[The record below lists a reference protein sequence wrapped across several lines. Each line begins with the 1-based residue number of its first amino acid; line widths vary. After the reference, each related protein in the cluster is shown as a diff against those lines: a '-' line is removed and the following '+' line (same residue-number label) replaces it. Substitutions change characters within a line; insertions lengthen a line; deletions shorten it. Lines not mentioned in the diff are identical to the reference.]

1 MDCTLQARDLAV
13 GWDHP
18 LMEGLN
24 LTLPPGETLAIIG
37 ESGCGKSTLLS
48 TLAGL
53 KQPVSGKVGWR
64 SGEREVTPKRAM
76 VFQDLALLPW
86 KRVRDNLVLPLRLA
100 KEPDIDERVRAMLHE
115 MELEEYAER
124 YPMELSGGQ
133 RQRLALGRAFI
144 SRPDVLFMD
153 EPFSAL
159 DAILR
164 ERLQDFLKA
173 QWCKYRCTM
182 IFVTHDI
189 AEAVFLGQH
198 IMLLG
203 ARPSRV
209 AAIARNPAFTAAAD
223 DVRGH
228 ESFYRVE
235 RHLHEALAAVREGR
249 EVTPDLKGL
258 W

>member
-1 MDCTLQARDLAV
+1 MDCTLKVCALSV

-18 LMEGLN
+18 LISGIELM
-24 LTLPPGETLAIIG
+24 LPPGETLAIIG
-37 ESGCGKSTLLS
+37 ESGCGKSTLLK

-53 KQPVSGKVGWR
+53 KPPISGRVDWLSDEIR
-64 SGEREVTPKRAM
+64 VTPRRAM

-86 KRVRDNLVLPLRLA
+86 KSVWDNLALPLMLA
-100 KEPDIDERVRAMLHE
+100 KEPEIGERVRAMLQE
-115 MELEEYAER
+115 MELEEFADR
-124 YPMELSGGQ
+124 YPAELSGGQ

-173 QWCKYRCTM
+173 QWRKYRCSM
-182 IFVTHDI
+182 ILVTHDI

-198 IMLLG
+198 IMLMG

-209 AAIARNPAFTAAAD
+209 AALAENSAFDTVTGD
-223 DVRGH
+223 LRGH

-235 RHLHEALAAVREGR
+235 RHLHEALAAVRAGR
-249 EVTPDLKGL
+249 EVTPGPEGK